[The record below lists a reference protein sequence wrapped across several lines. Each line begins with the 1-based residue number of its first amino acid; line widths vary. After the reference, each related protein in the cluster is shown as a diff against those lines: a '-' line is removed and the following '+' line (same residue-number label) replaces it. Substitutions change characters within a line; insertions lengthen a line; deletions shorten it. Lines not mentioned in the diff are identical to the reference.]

1 MNPVVIAGP
10 VLFVDPAADIRD
22 EIAAASGIPELPQK
36 IWFHKTAAAVIDA
49 DRCIGCGGCIA
60 ACPSRSIGVGEDG
73 RPTLI
78 RMCTGCSACWD
89 YCPMAGLRTER
100 LVSVLDLPGVS
111 NGSAGSSMG
120 AGATDGIILTE
131 PNGDRHDASR
141 ELGQVVAAQ
150 SARATER
157 AAGAQDGGVVTALLA
172 ELLRSGNIDGAIV
185 HQPDGAF
192 AGKSVLATT
201 VAQLEASAGS
211 VYAQSNALI
220 ELNEPLPAG
229 VERIAF
235 VGTPCQVSVL
245 RALQRFPWR
254 YRETA
259 ADAVVLTVALFCT
272 RSFQG
277 DKLADELAAVGVD
290 VPEVARIDV
299 RAGEMIGWNGEGV
312 ELMRLPVGRM
322 SKAALKGCS
331 ECADFAGQAADIA
344 VGSIGSEPGW
354 TTVLARTE
362 AGVSALESAGSALQV
377 RPAPD
382 LDRVALLASRDRQ
395 RAENSLEREFD
406 PDGGLWISYP
416 DHVAAYEGT
425 SRAAAAPPSYRS
437 HHYQVS
443 C

>member
-1 MNPVVIAGP
+1 MNPVVVAGP
-10 VLFVDPAADIRD
+10 ELFVDPAADIRD

-100 LVSVLDLPGVS
+100 LVSVLELPDAS
-111 NGSAGSSMG
+111 NGSAVPVAGIDG
-120 AGATDGIILTE
+120 AVATVAQA
-131 PNGDRHDASR
+131 NGDRRDASR
-141 ELGQVVAAQ
+141 ELGHVVAAQ
-150 SARATER
+150 SARAAER

-172 ELLRSGNIDGAIV
+172 ALLESGTIDGAIV

-192 AGKSVLATT
+192 SGKSILATT
-201 VAQLEASAGS
+201 VEQLEACAGS
-211 VYAQSNALI
+211 VYAQSNALV
-220 ELNEPLPAG
+220 EMNEPLPAG

-272 RSFQG
+272 RSFHG
-277 DKLADELAAVGVD
+277 DKLQDELAAVGVD
-290 VPEVARIDV
+290 VPQVARIDV
-299 RAGEMIGWNGEGV
+299 RAGEMIGWSGEGT
-312 ELMRLPVGRM
+312 ELMRLPVGKM
-322 SKAALKGCS
+322 GKAALKGCS

-354 TTVLARTE
+354 TTVLARTD
-362 AGVSALESAGSALQV
+362 AGVSALESASSALQV

-406 PDGGLWISYP
+406 PEGGLWISYP

>member
-1 MNPVVIAGP
+1 MNPVVLAEP
-10 VLFVDPAADIRD
+10 KLFVDPAADIRD
-22 EIAAASGIPELPQK
+22 EIAAASGIPELPRK

-100 LVSVLDLPGVS
+100 LVSVLDLPEAG
-111 NGSAGSSMG
+111 NGSATNVV
-120 AGATDGIILTE
+120 AGVTSTV
-131 PNGDRHDASR
+131 NGENRDTAQ
-141 ELGQVVAAQ
+141 ELGTVLAAA
-150 SARATER
+150 SAQATAR

-172 ELLRSGNIDGAIV
+172 ALLESGEIDGAIV

-201 VAQLEASAGS
+201 VAELEASAGS

-229 VERIAF
+229 VEKIAF

-259 ADAVVLTVALFCT
+259 ASSVVLTVALFCT
-272 RSFQG
+272 RSFHG
-277 DKLADELAAVGVD
+277 DKLQDELAAVGVD
-290 VPEVARIDV
+290 VPQVARIDV
-299 RAGEMIGWNGEGV
+299 RAGEMVGWGGDGN
-312 ELMRLPVGRM
+312 ELMRLPVGQM
-322 SKAALKGCS
+322 NKAALKGCS
-331 ECADFAGQAADIA
+331 ECADFGGQAADIA

-362 AGVSALESAGSALQV
+362 AGASALESAGAALRM

-395 RAENSLEREFD
+395 RAENSLEREYD

-425 SRAAAAPPSYRS
+425 SRAAAPPPSYRS